1 MKTTVLIVILL
12 LAFPSCHNPKNDSK
26 AKTEEKKA
34 PTAQSSQIP
43 IPASQVKDTGLDQ
56 EEEYTETD
64 DEGRIYNPYDFPLEV
79 ESIKALLG
87 HNITIDSKYFE
98 DEYFPEGYTFTKIT
112 QKDTQIAFYDV
123 LQGKHRAHITTP
135 KLSVLGGIKIGTPK
149 EEFLK
154 AMHFRDA
161 KAEKFNIF
169 NLMDEYGAM
178 TFSFRKDT
186 LFLINGYYDEG
197 D

>member
-1 MKTTVLIVILL
+1 MKATVLMTILL
-12 LAFPSCHNPKNDSK
+12 LAFPSCHNPQKDSK
-26 AKTEEKKA
+26 TRTEEKEA
-34 PTAQSSQIP
+34 ATAQSSQIP
-43 IPASQVKDTGLDQ
+43 IPEFQVKDTIQDQ
-56 EEEYTETD
+56 EEEYTEMD

-87 HNITIDSKYFE
+87 HDIAIVTQYFE
-98 DEYFPEGYTFTKIT
+98 DDYFPEGYTFIKIT
-112 QKDTQIAFYDV
+112 YKDTEMAFYDV

-135 KLSVLGGIKIGTPK
+135 KLSVLGGIRIGTPK

-169 NLMDEYGAM
+169 NLKDEYGAM
-178 TFSFRKDT
+178 MFSFRKDT
-186 LFLINGYYDEG
+186 LFLIDGYYEEG

>member
-1 MKTTVLIVILL
+1 MKTTVLIIILL
-12 LAFPSCHNPKNDSK
+12 LAFSSCHSPQKGSNTQ
-26 AKTEEKKA
+26 TEDKKA
-34 PTAQSSQIP
+34 ITAQLSQTTVPENSGQDTVSS
-43 IPASQVKDTGLDQ
+43 Q

-87 HNITIDSKYFE
+87 HDIVIDTKYFE
-98 DEYFPEGYTFTKIT
+98 DEYYPEGYTFTKIT
-112 QKDTQIAFYDV
+112 HKDTQIAFYDV

-135 KLSVLGGIKIGTPK
+135 KLSVLGGIKIGAPK
-149 EEFLK
+149 QEFLK

-161 KAEKFNIF
+161 NAEKFNIF

-186 LFLINGYYDEG
+186 LFLIDGYYEEG